1 MSASANTWASIRPED
16 GSALRFSF
24 DWHDDYSSWR
34 FDELTDEIAEASS
47 VCLAAGA
54 KVETPSNLYDLE
66 PIVKTLRGLYVND
79 AVDDATVRRGLVL
92 ADALDIPMSLL
103 SEDANLAFEDVIA
116 DLESTIEAWDDAHAW
131 TFTDDD
137 FDTSAIRVFEWAKN
151 RYRDGMG
158 DRWSIEIDDDEIRL
172 HEGTV
177 VYGFNPPAAVIELF
191 ERLRYD
197 VAYVGDESSVAKVF
211 AFIDPAIVGKLSELI
226 DAFANLDSFS
236 VDHED
241 ISAMAALITRHPGAD
256 DFERITETVAVLASD
271 WSQSNTDLLRAAEA
285 FVVEPALPR
294 ELVNT

>member
-1 MSASANTWASIRPED
+1 MQ
-16 GSALRFSF
+16 FSF

-34 FDELTDEIAEASS
+34 FDELTDEIAEASRI
-47 VCLAAGA
+47 CTAAGA

-66 PIVKTLRGLYVND
+66 PIVKTLRGLYVD
-79 AVDDATVRRGLVL
+79 DTVDDATVRRGLVL
-92 ADALDIPMSLL
+92 ADALEIPISWQ

-116 DLESTIEAWDDAHAW
+116 ELEAAIDTWDDAHAW

-137 FDTSAIRVFEWAKN
+137 FDTTGARAFEWAKN

-158 DRWSIEIDDDEIRL
+158 DRWSVELDDDEIRL

-177 VYGFNPPAAVIELF
+177 VYGYNPPAAVIELF
-191 ERLRYD
+191 DRLRYD
-197 VAYVGDESSVAKVF
+197 VDDESSVAKVF
-211 AFIDPAIVGKLSELI
+211 AFIDPSVVGKLSELI
-226 DAFANLDSFS
+226 DAFASLGSFS
-236 VDHED
+236 VDHAD
-241 ISAMAALITRHPGAD
+241 ISAMTALIARGHD
-256 DFERITETVAVLASD
+256 DDEFERILETIAGLAPD